1 MSVSTPAAC
10 GGDGSRIGIKFLGKV
25 LQRGVVR
32 CADDGG
38 QFRMRERERGC
49 GRRHVRC
56 VVGRRSVSEARM
68 LTVRK
73 SVRAGTRKFL
83 KMGIFEDVG
92 RLVSSIDKNRVAKSE
107 LTKL

>member
-1 MSVSTPAAC
+1 MSTPAAC
-10 GGDGSRIGIKFLGKV
+10 GRDGSRIGIEFLGKG
-25 LQRGVVR
+25 LERGVVR
-32 CADDGG
+32 CADDVG
-38 QFRMRERERGC
+38 QLGMRERERGC

-56 VVGRRSVSEARM
+56 VVGRRNASEARM